1 MLDTYSLD
9 AQPLDGLGVDL
20 VPWVLT
26 SVGTGRAIDY
36 VYLVDMYP
44 WQGTNGVSYGAP
56 LVLDAGMLDALP
68 GQEEQPPGSI
78 VPLYY
83 ADRGYLTA
91 PTDSAAPRR
100 LYEGRVQGFSVERR
114 LPLSPTDSRRVAGTF
129 GLLRLRNDDGV
140 LDSLPDSFAVQ
151 GRRVVVRRIIRG
163 QDLSEAVPV
172 FDGVG
177 VAWEPDDGVMGL
189 TVRDRTALADLALLP
204 TYGGTGGKDGP
215 VAWKGKP
222 MPGAFGIARWVPL
235 ECYDTAFGL
244 FRCHFRRIKGV
255 TGLWD
260 KGGAYAYVGD
270 YPTEA
275 SLKAASLTGGQ
286 YATCCAEGIVRAVP
300 SAGGSQPYLGTVTAD
315 IEGDAEG
322 GYVETH
328 AEIAQRLLSIGGLG
342 DLVAGGTVASHAA
355 YLPGACGFAWTS
367 QTTVGEAVSTVMQSC
382 ASWWGDD
389 RTGQIRLGR
398 LEEPGVPDLELVPG
412 SGLLDVTPGTLPA
425 SISPAVWRSTVQ
437 YRRCH
442 SVISRDAI
450 LATADEATKAFAER
464 EYREAP
470 PSANSL
476 ILSRY
481 PTAPE
486 LRINSGY
493 DADGPVSDLA
503 SYLQA
508 LNARSRGVWACKV
521 PLAVAAS
528 LWLGRSLRVTWPRHG
543 LAQGRN
549 VRVVALPED
558 IGDRTAT
565 ILVWG

>member
-1 MLDTYSLD
+1 M
-9 AQPLDGLGVDL
+9 
-20 VPWVLT
+20 PWVLT
-26 SVGTGRAIDY
+26 SVGTGRAVDY
-36 VYLVDMYP
+36 VYIAELYP

-56 LVLDAGMLDALP
+56 LALDAGMLDALP
-68 GQEEQPPGSI
+68 GQEEPPGAI
-78 VPLYY
+78 LPLHF

-91 PTDSAAPRR
+91 PTDSVAPRR
-100 LYEGRVQGFSVERR
+100 LYEGRLEGFSVERR

-140 LDSLPDSFAVQ
+140 LDSLPDNCAVQ
-151 GRRVVVRRIIRG
+151 GRRVVVRRLIRG

-177 VAWEPDDGVMGL
+177 VAWEPGDGVMGL
-189 TVRDRTALADLALLP
+189 TVRDRTALADLSLLP
-204 TYGGTGGKDGP
+204 TYGGSGGKDGP
-215 VAWKGKP
+215 ASWAGKP
-222 MPGAFGIARWVPL
+222 LPGAFGVARWVPL
-235 ECYDTAFGL
+235 ECYDAAYGL

-260 KGGAYAYVGD
+260 KGGAYTFVSD
-270 YPTEA
+270 FPTEA
-275 SLKAASLTGGQ
+275 ALKAASLTGGQ
-286 YATCCAEGIVRAVP
+286 YATCCAEGMVRAVP
-300 SAGGSQPYLGTVTAD
+300 AGDSYEGTITAD

-328 AEIAQRLLSIGGLG
+328 AAIAARLLSIGGLG

-355 YLPGACGFAWTS
+355 YLTGASGFAWTS
-367 QTTVGEAVSTVMQSC
+367 QINVGDAVSAVMQSC

-389 RTGQIRLGR
+389 RTGMIRLGR
-398 LEEPGVPDLELVPG
+398 LEEPGVPDLELAPG
-412 SGLLDVTPGTLPA
+412 AGLLDVTPGTLPA
-425 SISPAVWRSTVQ
+425 SIAPAVWRSTVNF
-437 YRRCH
+437 RRCH
-442 SVISRDAI
+442 SVISRDAV
-450 LATADEATKAFAER
+450 LVTADEATKAFAER

-486 LRINSGY
+486 LRINSGF
-493 DADGPVSDLA
+493 DNPGPASDLA

-508 LNARSRGVWACKV
+508 LYARSRGAWALDV

>member
-1 MLDTYSLD
+1 MLDAYSLD
-9 AQPLDGLGVDL
+9 TQPLDGLGVDM

-36 VYLVDMYP
+36 MYLVDLYP
-44 WQGTNGVSYGAP
+44 WQGANGVAYGAP

-68 GQEEQPPGSI
+68 GQEEQPPGST
-78 VPLYY
+78 VPLYF

-91 PTDSAAPRR
+91 PIDSIAPRR
-100 LYEGRVQGFSVERR
+100 LYEGRVEGFSVERR
-114 LPLSPTDSRRVAGTF
+114 LPLSPTDNRRVAGTF
-129 GLLRLRNDDGV
+129 GRLALRNDDGV
-140 LDSLPDSFAVQ
+140 LDSLPDGFAIQ
-151 GRRVVVRRIIRG
+151 GRRVVVKRIVRG

-177 VAWEPDDGVMGL
+177 VAWEPGDGVMGL
-189 TVRDRTALADLALLP
+189 TVRDRTALADLSLLP

-215 VAWKGKP
+215 AAWSGKP
-222 MPGAFGIARWVPL
+222 MPGVFGIGRWVPL
-235 ECYDTAFGL
+235 ECYDTALGL
-244 FRCHFRRIKGV
+244 FRCHFRRIKSV
-255 TGLWD
+255 LALWD
-260 KGGAYAYVGD
+260 KGGAYTFVGD

-275 SLKAASLTGGQ
+275 ALKAASLTDGQ
-286 YATCCAEGIVRAVP
+286 YATCCAEGLVRAVP
-300 SAGGSQPYLGTVTAD
+300 AGLSYAGTITAD

-328 AEIAQRLLSIGGLG
+328 AEIAARLLEIGGLG
-342 DLVAGGTVASHAA
+342 GIVAGGTVTSHAA

-367 QTTVGEAVSTVMQSC
+367 QITVGDAVSAVMQSC

-389 RTGQIRLGR
+389 RTGMIRLGR

-412 SGLLDVTPGTLPA
+412 SGLLDVTPSTLPA

-450 LATADEATKAFAER
+450 LFSADEATKAFAER

-470 PSANSL
+470 PAANSL

-486 LRINSGY
+486 LSIKSGF
-493 DADGPVSDLA
+493 DNPGPASDLA

-508 LNARSRGVWACKV
+508 LYARSRGAWACEV

-528 LWLGRSLRVTWPRHG
+528 LWLGRSIWLEWPRHG
-543 LAQGRN
+543 LAQGRS

-558 IGDRTAT
+558 VGDRTAT
-565 ILVWG
+565 IIVWG